1 MWILPKQL
9 HTSDFV
15 PDTAALSL
23 DCTELSEICARSL
36 FVRSKPSA
44 ARIWRQRWKRDSW
57 TQHLYGRILN
67 PSHGQSFVTAWTSSL
82 GAIPAS
88 HSAQPESASAQK
100 TLATSGLSSQ
110 TEFDFF
116 APASASSRMSKDTSA
131 SDSERSL
138 ESWNKLVIQRRGEY
152 SRRLKSAHLTRES
165 GSLSWP
171 TTNARDWKDS
181 VNSVPPSVGQ
191 TRGHSL
197 GMAVA
202 EKNWPTIRAS
212 EYKDTGPIGSKSHDH
227 MLGKGYLCAVVT
239 QDAWQ
244 TPTTNMDMVR
254 SEEGVQK
261 RIAFRASIGRK
272 SIPDGNL
279 GEQMQRVV
287 KDAANW
293 LTPQSGDVTGST
305 QEAVVMWAN
314 GKRPKTSDQRLRT
327 QVAAEQ
333 LKHGQAAPANPSTD
347 GSRQE
352 SWATPNAFCYQP
364 PENTEQWTKRAE
376 YQQTEKGVNLHK
388 PIQTQVLHEVE
399 KQWRTPS
406 SSDGEGGVMEMREGC
421 AGKYKLRDHVV
432 AEQKAWAT
440 PRVGGEE
447 KAETRLARGKD
458 IGLHG
463 QVGAMKNTAKL
474 NPRWVETLMGL
485 PVGWVMPSCKSP
497 VTIEPTNCDSSATES
512 CLQQPSELFA
522 F

>member
-1 MWILPKQL
+1 MWIIPKQL

-15 PDTAALSL
+15 PDTEALSL
-23 DCTELSEICARSL
+23 DSTELSEICARSL

-44 ARIWRQRWKRDSW
+44 ARIWSQKWKRDSW
-57 TQHLYGRILN
+57 TALLSGRILN

-88 HSAQPESASAQK
+88 HSAQPESGSAQK
-100 TLATSGLSSQ
+100 TLGTSGHLSQ
-110 TEFDFF
+110 TEFGFCD
-116 APASASSRMSKDTSA
+116 PSSASLRMSKDTSA
-131 SDSERSL
+131 LDSEKSL
-138 ESWNKLVIQRRGEY
+138 ESWNQSVTRRRGEY
-152 SRRLKSAHLTRES
+152 SLRLKSAHRTRES
-165 GSLSWP
+165 GSS
-171 TTNARDWKDS
+171 S
-181 VNSVPPSVGQ
+181 
-191 TRGHSL
+191 
-197 GMAVA
+197 
-202 EKNWPTIRAS
+202 WPTIRAS

-333 LKHGQAAPANPSTD
+333 LKYGQAAPANPSTD
-347 GSRQE
+347 GSRQGLWPTVTAHTPDME
-352 SWATPNAFCYQP
+352 SSGPNGNSGTY
-364 PENTEQWTKRAE
+364 
-376 YQQTEKGVNLHK
+376 L
-388 PIQTQVLHEVE
+388 
-399 KQWRTPS
+399 
-406 SSDGEGGVMEMREGC
+406 
-421 AGKYKLRDHVV
+421 AGAV
-432 AEQKAWAT
+432 KAWAT
-440 PRVGGEE
+440 PRAGKTTDENPETWAARQAKGDVATMPLTAQVKAWATPIMGDSHLASTPEVAQKRIEE
-447 KAETRLARGKD
+447 GKVTLSRQNP
-458 IGLHG
+458 G
-463 QVGAMKNTAKL
+463 KL
-474 NPRWVETLMGL
+474 NPRWVETLQGVCMG
-485 PVGWVMPSCKSP
+485 WTSPSCPASVIKNWPKFVSGWCAL
-497 VTIEPTNCDSSATES
+497 TIEPTNYDSSATES
-512 CLQQPSELFA
+512 CLPPPSEHSELFGRNSND
-522 F
+522 